1 MSEMAACGR
10 PGYWVQ
16 PMMEAAARA
25 IAAWRYAP
33 PYDLYNLTGDNLA
46 GEEVELI
53 RFLCDPANDYYAI
66 YGHGDGICDGHSDRL
81 RAGETE
87 PIGYCCFGGDA
98 RVPGGVYPE
107 EALDIGVGMR
117 PELTGG
123 GRGRDFIG
131 AVIAY
136 GLTRYRPP
144 LLRVTIAAFN
154 ERSQRVFRG
163 RGFTPVRRFTRPTA
177 APHDFVIM
185 LGERR

>member
-1 MSEMAACGR
+1 MT
-10 PGYWVQ
+10 
-16 PMMEAAARA
+16 EAAARA
-25 IAAWRYAP
+25 IAVWRYAP

-46 GEEVELI
+46 GDNLAGEEVEVI
-53 RFLCDPANDYYAI
+53 RFLCDPANDYYAV
-66 YGHGDGICDGHSDRL
+66 YGHSDNRSDGICDGHGDGQRG
-81 RAGETE
+81 REAE
-87 PIGYCCFGGDA
+87 PIGYCCYGADA
-98 RVPGGVYPE
+98 RVPGGDYPE

-117 PELTGG
+117 PDLTGG
-123 GRGRDFIG
+123 GRGHDFIG
-131 AVIAY
+131 AVIEY

>member
-1 MSEMAACGR
+1 MAACGR

-53 RFLCDPANDYYAI
+53 RFLCDPANDYYAV
-66 YGHGDGICDGHSDRL
+66 YGYSAQGKRSE
-81 RAGETE
+81 AE
-87 PIGYCCFGGDA
+87 PIGYCCYGADA
-98 RVPGGVYPE
+98 RVPGGDYPE
-107 EALDIGVGMR
+107 EALDIGVGLR
-117 PELTGG
+117 PELTGD
-123 GRGRDFIG
+123 GRGRDFVG
-131 AVIAY
+131 AVITY
-136 GLTRYRPP
+136 GLTRYRPL

-163 RGFTPVRRFTRPTA
+163 RGFTPVRRFTSTTA